1 MTWIYR
7 LQQRLAITPSEST
20 AVLVLST
27 LFLIGLSVQYVQRQ
41 AQPFP
46 EATYTETDRL
56 FAEAALRP
64 VLPESTSVLFASSP
78 VRAIE
83 PDGTIVM
90 GQTGVI
96 GQKGA
101 RQSRGVPA
109 VTLAVRPINLNQATA
124 AELET
129 LPRIGPKIA
138 ERILSYRAAHGPFKR
153 VQDLTDVQ
161 GIGEKTLAR
170 LEPLVT
176 VTE

>member
-7 LQQRLAITPSEST
+7 LQQRLAITTGEST
-20 AVLVLST
+20 AILVLAA
-27 LFLIGLSVQYVQRQ
+27 LFLTGLSVQYVQRQ

-46 EATYTETDRL
+46 EATYAETDRL

-64 VLPESTSVLFASSP
+64 VLPESTGALFASSP
-78 VRAIE
+78 MRAIE

-90 GQTGVI
+90 GQRD
-96 GQKGA
+96 A
-101 RQSRGVPA
+101 RTSGGVPA
-109 VTLAVRPINLNQATA
+109 VTLAVGPINLNQATA

-138 ERILSYRAAHGPFKR
+138 ARILAYRAAHGPFR
-153 VQDLTDVQ
+153 QVQDLTDVQ

-170 LEPLVT
+170 LAPLVT
-176 VTE
+176 VAE

>member
-20 AVLVLST
+20 AILVLSA
-27 LFLIGLSVQYVQRQ
+27 LFLTGLSVQYVQRQ

-46 EATYTETDRL
+46 EATYAETDRL
-56 FAEAALRP
+56 FALAALRP
-64 VLPESTSVLFASSP
+64 ASPESTSALMPSSA
-78 VRAIE
+78 VSAIE

-90 GQTGVI
+90 GQ
-96 GQKGA
+96 KAA
-101 RQSRGVPA
+101 RAPEGIPGKALVGG
-109 VTLAVRPINLNQATA
+109 PINLNQATA

-138 ERILSYRAAHGPFKR
+138 ERILVYRAAHGPFKR

-176 VTE
+176 VAE